1 MLANQE
7 AETMERLTAEDRLM
21 LWPDE
26 RWPQEIGVLAVLDGT
41 SMLDPGGRIRIEA
54 VRQAVEARLHLVPRF
69 RQVLHV
75 PRRGLGGP
83 LWTDATA
90 FDLADHVRVTSVP
103 APGDDAALLRVAE
116 QLRRRR
122 LDRSRPLWEMWF
134 LTGLPERRIGLFARM
149 HHAVADGIAG
159 VATLGTFLDA
169 APGAPAGPA
178 RPWTPAPVPPAR
190 SLLADSLRQHAAGVG
205 GAFSA
210 LARPADAARQARD
223 VLSAMHGMFS
233 AQPTPRT
240 SLNQVVGPDRC
251 LAVIRGSLDLA
262 SQVAHRHGAK
272 VNDVLLAVTAAGLHG
287 LLRSRGEPVEDLAL
301 PVYVPITLRQA
312 QHREQARG
320 NLIGQMV
327 VPLPIGE
334 PDPGPRLEQIAA
346 EAARQKASSHPN
358 LGTMF
363 RSRLARRALLA
374 FLDRHPVSVTTA
386 DVPGPPHP
394 VFFARAGVLEMFP
407 VLPLIGSV
415 TLGVG
420 ALSYAGQLNITVVAD
435 RDAVPDLDTFTAAA
449 RSELRALCESSQPDP
464 SRHRPDFSGIAASD
478 TGPQQ

>member
-1 MLANQE
+1 
-7 AETMERLTAEDRLM
+7 MERLTAEDRLM

-26 RWPQEIGVLAVLDGT
+26 RWPQDIGALAVLDGASLT
-41 SMLDPGGRIRIEA
+41 DPDGRFRIEA

-75 PRRGLGGP
+75 PGRGLGGP
-83 LWTDATA
+83 LWADAPA
-90 FDLADHVRVTSVP
+90 FDLADHVRVAGVP
-103 APGDDAALLRVAE
+103 APGDEAALLRVIE

-122 LDRSRPLWEMWF
+122 LDLSRPLWEMWV

-149 HHAVADGIAG
+149 HHAIADGIAG

-169 APGAPAGPA
+169 TPSVPARSA
-178 RPWTPAPVPPAR
+178 RPWTPAPAPPALA
-190 SLLADSLRQHAAGVG
+190 LLADNLRRHAPGTA

-210 LARPADAARQARD
+210 LARPAATARQVRD
-223 VLSAMHGMFS
+223 TWPAMRAMFS
-233 AQPTPRT
+233 APPAPRT
-240 SLNQVVGPDRC
+240 SLDQVVGPGRS
-251 LAVIRGSLDLA
+251 LAVIPGSLDQA
-262 SQVAHRHGAK
+262 AQAAHRHGAK
-272 VNDVLLAVTAAGLHG
+272 VNDVLLAVTAAGLRG
-287 LLRSRGEPVEDLAL
+287 LLRNRGEPVDDLPL
-301 PVYVPITLRQA
+301 PVYVPVTLRQP

-320 NLIGQMV
+320 NMIGQMV

-334 PDPGPRLEQIAA
+334 PDPGRRLEQIAA
-346 EAARQKASSHPN
+346 ETARQKATSHPN

-374 FLDRHPVSVTTA
+374 FLDHHRVSVTTA
-386 DVPGPPHP
+386 DVPGPPQP
-394 VFFARAGVLEMFP
+394 VYLAGARVLEVFP
-407 VLPLIGSV
+407 VLPLIARV

-449 RSELRALCESSQPDP
+449 RSELRALCEPVSARSRSSP
-464 SRHRPDFSGIAASD
+464 S
-478 TGPQQ
+478 